1 MRTFA
6 EKPKATQQAISPKAT
21 VRTRS
26 HFGHSHEVNS
36 VLHLQRT
43 IGNQAVQRLL
53 RSDVE
58 ELNAELS
65 STNSP
70 HFGHH
75 FSRIHLEPPTVG
87 GTHTKLAINKPG
99 DEYEQEANLAA
110 EQVMRTTKP
119 SPQGQVQE
127 KEEQLLRSKPLV
139 DRRVSSN
146 VGTSEA
152 PPIVH
157 EVLRSPGRPLD
168 TPTRAFMESGF
179 GHEFS
184 SVRVHDDAKAAESA
198 QAIGALAY
206 TVGHNVVFGPGA
218 YAPKTR
224 SGRLLLSH
232 ELSHVIQQRSMSK
245 YSPLVIQRAPI
256 TFRGGETITADP
268 VQARRTFSRIRES
281 VQHYSDNSLD
291 YFSNQYLSAMT
302 SFRLWYN
309 RQPQAD
315 ASFFNSVVNIVM
327 NTAWA
332 WGSPIVG
339 AVAAPVGSII
349 MLIAQEAA
357 WSIQNSRN
365 EFADSLI
372 RSANNLQA
380 SMQRRLSGRVP
391 QVIERRSPALWEE
404 IERRAYFGEEW
415 QSLLHQR
422 AGLPQRG
429 INYQT
434 RLLSSLIFEYR
445 EWELSQH
452 SASYR
457 GIYSMADP
465 YLSHMRGRARTEA
478 FIESGLPIPRDLS
491 QYAHPGE
498 KVER

>member
-1 MRTFA
+1 
-6 EKPKATQQAISPKAT
+6 
-21 VRTRS
+21 
-26 HFGHSHEVNS
+26 
-36 VLHLQRT
+36 
-43 IGNQAVQRLL
+43 
-53 RSDVE
+53 
-58 ELNAELS
+58 
-65 STNSP
+65 
-70 HFGHH
+70 
-75 FSRIHLEPPTVG
+75 
-87 GTHTKLAINKPG
+87 
-99 DEYEQEANLAA
+99 
-110 EQVMRTTKP
+110 
-119 SPQGQVQE
+119 
-127 KEEQLLRSKPLV
+127 
-139 DRRVSSN
+139 
-146 VGTSEA
+146 
-152 PPIVH
+152 
-157 EVLRSPGRPLD
+157 
-168 TPTRAFMESGF
+168 
-179 GHEFS
+179 
-184 SVRVHDDAKAAESA
+184 
-198 QAIGALAY
+198 
-206 TVGHNVVFGPGA
+206 
-218 YAPKTR
+218 
-224 SGRLLLSH
+224 
-232 ELSHVIQQRSMSK
+232 
-245 YSPLVIQRAPI
+245 
-256 TFRGGETITADP
+256 
-268 VQARRTFSRIRES
+268 
-281 VQHYSDNSLD
+281 
-291 YFSNQYLSAMT
+291 
-302 SFRLWYN
+302 
-309 RQPQAD
+309 
-315 ASFFNSVVNIVM
+315 
-327 NTAWA
+327 
-332 WGSPIVG
+332 G